1 MTFSE
6 LVHLRAEI
14 LEELDSL
21 EYVVSLLVK
30 RGIADRDKG
39 RQALADSIVLRGVA
53 GLIQDYYSG
62 AERIFKRVADE
73 IDERLP
79 KGETWHKD
87 LLNQMKRDVP
97 GLRPRLLSERSFSQ
111 IDEYRSFRHLVAN
124 IYGHNL
130 ISERVLELVVNL
142 PTFHKIFKD
151 DILQFKVKPRPYLSE
166 AGFIFMTF
174 CFYYLLNV
182 GNSPRYM
189 RSPA

>member
-14 LEELDSL
+14 LEELEGL
-21 EYVVSLLVK
+21 EHVVSLLEK
-30 RGIADRDKG
+30 RGLVDRDKG

-97 GLRPRLLSERSFSQ
+97 GLRPRLLSERSFIR

-130 ISERVLELVVNL
+130 IPERVLELAVDL
-142 PTFHKIFKD
+142 PLLHKTLKE
-151 DILQFKVKPRPYLSE
+151 DILRFLDKIRQDQE
-166 AGFIFMTF
+166 ANLYPLAGCEKGEI
-174 CFYYLLNV
+174 
-182 GNSPRYM
+182 NSR
-189 RSPA
+189 